1 MYETNNDMP
10 AAYMR
15 LRTLLDALTV
25 NTLRFCLDGKSEDEV
40 IHRMKG
46 VEADLMNMIEIVG
59 GVTPC
64 ADGYFNCGGVCVP
77 YACFEKFARSSE

>member
-1 MYETNNDMP
+1 MYESYDMP

-25 NTLRFCLDGKSEDEV
+25 NTLRYCLDGKDADDV
-40 IHRMKG
+40 VQRMKG

-59 GVTPC
+59 GASPC

-77 YACFEKFARSSE
+77 YACFEKYARSAE